1 MLKTILS
8 NWLIPAIVI
17 TFVLLTASLFVPSWA
32 GVVAGVML
40 SLILTVAIFSVV
52 QNQMKLYGEKRIN
65 RARLARNIFYE
76 VMGILLTMI
85 MAALVGRFVTEFA
98 MQQIGYTLMGF
109 AAGILFG
116 LLAGMS
122 LGFFVKQMWS
132 RLAKV

>member
-8 NWLIPAIVI
+8 NWLIPAIVLI
-17 TFVLLTASLFVPSWA
+17 LALFVAYLFAPGWA
-32 GVVAGVML
+32 GVLAGIIFF
-40 SLILTVAIFSVV
+40 SILAVAIFSVV

-116 LLAGMS
+116 LLAAMS